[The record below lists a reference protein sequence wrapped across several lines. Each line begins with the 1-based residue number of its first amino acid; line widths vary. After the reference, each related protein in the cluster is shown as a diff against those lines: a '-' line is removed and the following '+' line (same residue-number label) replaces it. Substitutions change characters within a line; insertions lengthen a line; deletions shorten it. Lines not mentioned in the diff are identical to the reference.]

1 MDKKFTIKLFVNQK
15 LVTQRKVNSSEV
27 KKVIEQWIP
36 RYALKRHYYEV
47 FIYVP
52 SKMNK

>member
-27 KKVIEQWIP
+27 KRIIEMWTSQ
-36 RYALKRHYYEV
+36 YALKRHNYEV